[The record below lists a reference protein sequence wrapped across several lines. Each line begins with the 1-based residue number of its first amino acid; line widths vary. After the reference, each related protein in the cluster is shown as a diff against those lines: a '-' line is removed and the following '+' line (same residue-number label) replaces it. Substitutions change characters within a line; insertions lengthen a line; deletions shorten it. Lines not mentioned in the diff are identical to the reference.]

1 MFVITLNRKKITRI
15 VAIAVCIVAVGAV
28 GVGVKGFFEKDSATV
43 SSGKKTKLATTQEMV
58 DYIAQKGFTADMQT
72 AQVAEVQIPK
82 KFDDSF
88 TAFNEKIKQNDGL
101 SLEKYKGE
109 KVNKWTFD
117 IIGYNE
123 DGTDAV
129 AVLLI
134 KKEKL
139 IGAYILEKPDGIA
152 KPMIKQA
159 QDSAMEQTS
168 AQFAENSGEVQQDTT
183 QTVTELTAADGM
195 PTE

>member
-1 MFVITLNRKKITRI
+1 MFVITVNRKKITKI
-15 VAIAVCIVAVGAV
+15 ALVAVCVIAVGAA
-28 GVGVKGFFEKDSATV
+28 GAGVKNFFEKDSAAVAVT
-43 SSGKKTKLATTQEMV
+43 KKTKLTTTQDMV
-58 DYIAQKGFTADMQT
+58 DYIAEKGFTADMQT
-72 AQVAEVQIPK
+72 AQVTEVQIPK

-101 SLEKYKGE
+101 SLEKYKGD

-123 DGTDAV
+123 DETRAV

-134 KKEKL
+134 RKEKL
-139 IGAYILEKPDGIA
+139 IGAYILEKPDGAA
-152 KPMIKQA
+152 KPMIKQN
-159 QDSAMEQTS
+159 QDSMLEQTS
-168 AQFAENSGEVQQDTT
+168 AEDLQMFGQENN
-183 QTVTELTAADGM
+183 TVAELTAADGM